1 MNRIF
6 FFERDAK
13 RKAGVKWPKEHQSRG
28 PTVAG
33 LACFFL
39 KRKKEKKILTI
50 PSHTHIREISS
61 ISCKG
66 NLFIS
71 SHKNVWLPP

>member
-1 MNRIF
+1 MNRFF

-13 RKAGVKWPKEHQSRG
+13 RKAGVKWSKEHQSRG

-39 KRKKEKKILTI
+39 KRKKEKKKNPNHPFI
-50 PSHTHIREISS
+50 HTHTR
-61 ISCKG
+61 
-66 NLFIS
+66 NL
-71 SHKNVWLPP
+71 